1 MNKEVINMTVKQ
13 KSFLKEFRNLLLKYN
28 VKIGWNRYGC
38 GYIHMSGQKDIGIF
52 NDYVDY
58 NLEELG
64 ILDSESEE

>member
-1 MNKEVINMTVKQ
+1 MTVKQ
-13 KSFLKEFRNLLLKYN
+13 KLFLEEFKDLLLKYN
-28 VKIGWNRYGC
+28 VKIGWNRYCC

-64 ILDSESEE
+64 ILDSESEEK

>member
-38 GYIHMSGQKDIGIF
+38 GYIHMIGQKDIGIF
-52 NDYVDY
+52 NDYVAY

>member
-1 MNKEVINMTVKQ
+1 MTVKQ
-13 KSFLKEFRNLLLKYN
+13 KLFLKEFRNLLLKYN

-58 NLEELG
+58 NLEELDK
-64 ILDSESEE
+64 IDSESEEE